1 MYWNADLSNSILTLL
16 LKIST
21 FLQFVFAHIDIYLG
35 SSFEN
40 WLRITSLV
48 FDKNQA
54 LHFSKNW
61 NLSRVDKCNSNSKY
75 A

>member
-1 MYWNADLSNSILTLL
+1 MYWNADLSNSVLTLL
-16 LKIST
+16 MKIST
-21 FLQFVFAHIDIYLG
+21 FLQCVFAYIDIYLG

-54 LHFSKNW
+54 PHFSKNW